1 VIIPVKDRRELLGV
15 TLDALESQTVDDFEV
30 IVVDDA
36 STDGSGAAAASRTI
50 KGRPVAVLDGGGRG
64 AVQARLL
71 GVEHASAP
79 VLAFTDSDC
88 VPSSKWLELALG
100 AIDGGADV
108 VNGKTV
114 PTRQP
119 LPLERTMG
127 SGVEGLYPTCNVF
140 YRREAFDRAGG
151 FDQGA
156 AQRWRFRVDRR
167 TKGDGFG
174 EDTLIAWKVQR
185 SGGVVEYVPD
195 ALVEHAV
202 FPPDDLHDLL
212 SRTARVAAFP
222 AMVKE
227 IPELR
232 DTLLRWRWQLGARTR
247 VPVYATAA
255 AIVLRRPRLAGLC
268 LAWWAA
274 LRLHELRSF
283 PVPWRDRFRALP
295 AEMAVDAVMATALAV
310 GSARARSITL

>member
-30 IVVDDA
+30 IVVDDG
-36 STDGSGAAAASRTI
+36 STDGSGAAAASRTV